1 MTANLKNKAHRGF
14 SLIELMIVVAIIG
27 ILASVAYPAY
37 TNSIIKGKRA
47 EGRTAL
53 TELMQQ
59 QERYMT
65 QTNCYLG
72 FTTTS
77 AGVATATSPGTA
89 CGGIT
94 PATVPFKVFSNE
106 SIAQAAYILSATACT
121 GTTIAECVMVQA
133 TPVRT
138 DTEAG
143 TLQILSTGQKTC
155 TGGTKPT
162 VCWK

>member
-1 MTANLKNKAHRGF
+1 MTTAMKRSIHSGF
-14 SLIELMIVVAIIG
+14 SLIELMIVVAIIA

-37 TNSIIKGKRA
+37 TSSIIKGKRA

-65 QTNCYLG
+65 QRNTYLAFTNSSG
-72 FTTTS
+72 TTTPAS
-77 AGVATATSPGTA
+77 AATT
-89 CGGIT
+89 
-94 PATVPFKVFSNE
+94 FKVFSGDSLTNT
-106 SIAQAAYILSATACT
+106 AYTLSAAVCSS
-121 GTTIAECVMVQA
+121 TTSIAECVMVEA
-133 TPVRT
+133 TPVRP
-138 DTEAG
+138 DAEAG

-155 TGGTKPT
+155 TGSKPT